1 MNTDQH
7 VCIVTGSNFYPVFQ
21 FNIIISVTSHKDI
34 DIFKVQQLFFQ
45 KQSQS
50 QVNIFFSVLCRIIFN
65 LPPDIIAA
73 ASGIQYYCDRAGSS
87 FSASFILTAIG
98 RFGRR
103 LLFLLI
109 AVGLFNR
116 AEGETEVRVNY
127 ENRLVYNKLKDDFIN
142 YYRVVA
148 DLRELSALMN
158 VHNIIEANN
167 TAYVIEDSEDYIPF
181 EEYVERSGG
190 SLDWDVA
197 RPLFMPVI
205 SALEALHKRGVGHYA
220 ISPKNMY
227 ITSSGKLKIS
237 GFATENER
245 KRGTSLKSQLFSGAA
260 APEQYEVGFPLDDIT
275 DIYGLCATLFYALTG
290 HLPKSAPERVNDS
303 RLLMSTTTVK
313 KLPPH
318 VVSALA
324 NGLQVERENRITD
337 FDELRSQ
344 LSVAHTAKAIQ
355 DEISRTASMNISRS
369 EREQKSRNG
378 MSRVSIVI
386 ISAAA
391 TIVILGIAGVFW
403 LMQNPLQ
410 GLFGGNQNAT
420 QSSTQST
427 EWTGPTVP
435 NYVGMTY
442 EEAAKAAEKDNSV
455 TIMRT
460 YSDEHSDEYSEGIVM
475 AQSPAAGAK
484 VNQEGTIQISLT
496 VSKGSQMRELP
507 KIEGQTLDQVSS
519 DIAAKGLL
527 ASAEYA
533 YSDKYAEGRV
543 IGYKNHQAGDTV
555 EYGTN
560 ITVIVSKGKET
571 SSSSSQ

>member
-1 MNTDQH
+1 MALCMGCMQEIGDRRFCPACGFDNAEKQQAPFLPYGT
-7 VCIVTGSNFYPVFQ
+7 VLANRYIVGAGIDTNGESTRYLCYDKQTGDVAIVAEF
-21 FNIIISVTSHKDI
+21 
-34 DIFKVQQLFFQ
+34 
-45 KQSQS
+45 
-50 QVNIFFSVLCRIIFN
+50 
-65 LPPDIIAA
+65 LP
-73 ASGIQYYCDRAGSS
+73 
-87 FSASFILTAIG
+87 
-98 RFGRR
+98 
-103 LLFLLI
+103 
-109 AVGLFNR
+109 VGLFNR

-543 IGYKNHQAGDTV
+543 ISYKNHQAGDTV

>member
-1 MNTDQH
+1 MQEIGDRRFCPACGFDNAEKQQAPFLPYGT
-7 VCIVTGSNFYPVFQ
+7 VLANRYIVGAGIDTNGESTRYLCYDKQTGDVAIVAEF
-21 FNIIISVTSHKDI
+21 
-34 DIFKVQQLFFQ
+34 
-45 KQSQS
+45 
-50 QVNIFFSVLCRIIFN
+50 
-65 LPPDIIAA
+65 LP
-73 ASGIQYYCDRAGSS
+73 
-87 FSASFILTAIG
+87 
-98 RFGRR
+98 
-103 LLFLLI
+103 
-109 AVGLFNR
+109 VGLFNR

-391 TIVILGIAGVFW
+391 TIVILGIAGVIC